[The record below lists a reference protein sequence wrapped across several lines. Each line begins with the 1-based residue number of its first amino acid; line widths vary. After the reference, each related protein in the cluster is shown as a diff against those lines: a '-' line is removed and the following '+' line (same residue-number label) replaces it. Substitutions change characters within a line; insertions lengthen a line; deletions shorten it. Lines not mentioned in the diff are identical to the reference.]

1 MTSFDLFTKQWQ
13 GLSVFPRFYFSW
25 RDSEIA
31 QVLLIPLLSVRF
43 QLGVRIR
50 NCLFSSRVLS
60 QSNKNLYLLG
70 FSATELKL
78 LIDQHAGLWL
88 STETSMNCFTLFYVL
103 FGFHTTDK
111 FPQSITGLETGTMT
125 NSYQA
130 KREKNNNLSLDFP
143 ILWVVL
149 GMCFL
154 VVLTLMT
161 VHGEYLKIN

>member
-1 MTSFDLFTKQWQ
+1 MSQHLTFLQNNDKA
-13 GLSVFPRFYFSW
+13 W

-31 QVLLIPLLSVRF
+31 QVLFIPLLSVRF

-88 STETSMNCFTLFYVL
+88 STENSMNCFTLFYVL

-130 KREKNNNLSLDFP
+130 KREKKNKLILGFSNTLSSAWDVFSCGTYFNDCA
-143 ILWVVL
+143 WRV
-149 GMCFL
+149 F
-154 VVLTLMT
+154 
-161 VHGEYLKIN
+161 KD